1 MQSNKKIYYG
11 WYMVLLGFL
20 LMALAY
26 ASLASCQGIFIKPV
40 TEELGVDRAVFSG
53 VTTISSIGVIIGS
66 AFVGKI
72 FKKFP
77 LKTVVAVSCLIVC
90 VCLAGFGF
98 STQMW
103 QFYVLGSI
111 MGLAF
116 AGLTTIPI
124 SILINNWFGVKK
136 KGVAMSIAFAGSG
149 LGGMVLT
156 VILNNIIQK
165 WGWRTAYLA
174 DAAIIFFVLMP
185 LILFLLV
192 STPKEKGLERLGE
205 GEVTKSNSGLTSSQA
220 KSTLSF
226 WLMFFSFFMM
236 SMINSGLLNHQIAYL
251 SDIGFSASASA
262 NIGALAVGSLTIG
275 KIILGSLCDK
285 AGLKTGSFV
294 GNFLFFLGMISLLF
308 TTNVPFLAYVY
319 ILMFC
324 VGGAVPTICPPLFVS
339 GVFGEKDYASLVGI
353 LTVAGGLGAAIGSLL
368 CGKLYDMT
376 GSYTVCWSLF
386 ILCSALIVV
395 MQWVSLCKKPSWN
408 E

>member
-156 VILNNIIQK
+156 VILNSISQK

-251 SDIGFSASASA
+251 SDIGFSASSSA

-353 LTVAGGLGAAIGSLL
+353 LTVAGGVGAAIGSLL

>member
-1 MQSNKKIYYG
+1 
-11 WYMVLLGFL
+11 MVLLGFL

-156 VILNNIIQK
+156 VILNSIIQK

-251 SDIGFSASASA
+251 SDIGFSASSSA
-262 NIGALAVGSLTIG
+262 NIGALASVLVHRKNYTR
-275 KIILGSLCDK
+275 
-285 AGLKTGSFV
+285 F
-294 GNFLFFLGMISLLF
+294 
-308 TTNVPFLAYVY
+308 
-319 ILMFC
+319 
-324 VGGAVPTICPPLFVS
+324 PL
-339 GVFGEKDYASLVGI
+339 
-353 LTVAGGLGAAIGSLL
+353 
-368 CGKLYDMT
+368 
-376 GSYTVCWSLF
+376 
-386 ILCSALIVV
+386 
-395 MQWVSLCKKPSWN
+395 
-408 E
+408 

>member
-1 MQSNKKIYYG
+1 MQEKKKIYYG
-11 WYMVLLGFL
+11 WYMVLFGFL
-20 LMALAY
+20 VMALAY

-77 LKTVVAVSCLIVC
+77 LKTVIAVSCLIVC

-156 VILNNIIQK
+156 VILNSIIQK

-285 AGLKTGSFV
+285 AGLKTGSFI

>member
-1 MQSNKKIYYG
+1 
-11 WYMVLLGFL
+11 
-20 LMALAY
+20 MALAY

-156 VILNNIIQK
+156 VILNSIIQK

>member
-1 MQSNKKIYYG
+1 
-11 WYMVLLGFL
+11 
-20 LMALAY
+20 
-26 ASLASCQGIFIKPV
+26 
-40 TEELGVDRAVFSG
+40 
-53 VTTISSIGVIIGS
+53 
-66 AFVGKI
+66 
-72 FKKFP
+72 
-77 LKTVVAVSCLIVC
+77 
-90 VCLAGFGF
+90 
-98 STQMW
+98 
-103 QFYVLGSI
+103 

-156 VILNNIIQK
+156 VILNSIIQK

-251 SDIGFSASASA
+251 SDIGFSASSSA

>member
-156 VILNNIIQK
+156 VILNSIIQK